1 MFGLVLEAES
11 LAGSALAFGL
21 CCSVS
26 EKEGRQPVK
35 DWLPS
40 SKMWVQG
47 GPSQTDSEN
56 NSCIKQM
63 TNMCQAFFKIEV

>member
-1 MFGLVLEAES
+1 MPFVSQMFGLVLEAES

-21 CCSVS
+21 FCSVS

-40 SKMWVQG
+40 SKTWVQG
-47 GPSQTDSEN
+47 GDLHRQ
-56 NSCIKQM
+56 IR
-63 TNMCQAFFKIEV
+63 KIIVVLSR